1 MRADLGSETAQNAIP
16 KLLGGLAQ
24 FLCSSGDFESL
35 RRIPIEPV
43 WRGAGVEHGSKR
55 LSMTNARF
63 GDDSSTRKCHA
74 STARIAASETGV
86 LLRASRFDSAGFSAH
101 PPDIAAAR
109 SGVPPHRRSR
119 FFDLGISQFFA

>member
-24 FLCSSGDFESL
+24 FLCSSEDFESL

-43 WRGAGVEHGSKR
+43 WRGAGVEHGIEW
-55 LSMTNARF
+55 LSMMNVRF

-74 STARIAASETGV
+74 RAMRITASETGV
-86 LLRASRFDSAGFSAH
+86 LRRASRFDSAEFCAH
-101 PPDIAAAR
+101 SRDPATGR
-109 SGVPPHRRSR
+109 RRREPHRRSR
-119 FFDLGISQFFA
+119 FVDLCISLFFE